1 MFHGL
6 FFLCGEFLCVLSSSC
21 VSVLF
26 FRLKSFLFAFLL
38 VLFDAIAIIMARV
51 FLLIPDLQQKHG
63 MQISVYTCLD
73 PL

>member
-6 FFLCGEFLCVLSSSC
+6 FFLFGQFLYVLSSSC

-26 FRLKSFLFAFLL
+26 FRLKSFLFAILL

-51 FLLIPDLQQKHG
+51 FLSIPDLQQKHG
-63 MQISVYTCLD
+63 MQIIVYTCLD

>member
-6 FFLCGEFLCVLSSSC
+6 FFLCGQFLYVLSSSC

-26 FRLKSFLFAFLL
+26 FHRKSFLFVFFL
-38 VLFDAIAIIMARV
+38 VLFDAIAIIMGRV
-51 FLLIPDLQQKHG
+51 FLLIPDLQQKHR
-63 MQISVYTCLD
+63 MQISVYTRLY